1 MHPNNQAL
9 KRHAIALFSLLATLS
24 LTAQT
29 TGRIVYEEKM
39 DLHRNLPPDREDM
52 KDMIPQYNTMAFELF
67 FNDSVTVYKAQ
78 KLAEDPAVT
87 SSTGNQRMMM
97 RWGGRDTR
105 VVYKHIPGNQ
115 LIDSRD
121 FMQKQF
127 LIKGPLDN
135 RKWKITGKQKEIL
148 GQLCLSASTDIDT
161 ATHVVAWFA
170 PQMAV
175 FSGPSDYQG
184 LPGMILQIDVNDGLR
199 MITATDIVLEPVAPE
214 LLVAP
219 TKGKEVTAEEFDK
232 IREEKMKEMGMGG
245 GGPMQMTIIRH

>member
-1 MHPNNQAL
+1 M
-9 KRHAIALFSLLATLS
+9 RHAFAFFFLLATLG
-24 LTAQT
+24 LAAQT

-87 SSTGNQRMMM
+87 SATMGNQRMSM

-148 GQLCLSASTDIDT
+148 GQLCLSATTDIDT
-161 ATHVVAWFA
+161 ATHVEAWFA

-199 MITATDIVLEPVAPE
+199 TITAKEVVLEAVAPE
-214 LLVAP
+214 LLAAP

-232 IREEKMKEMGMGG
+232 IREEKMKEMGMGAG
-245 GGPMQMTIIRH
+245 GGPTQMTIIRH